1 MPERVFDVAVIGAG
15 PAGAATARRLA
26 CAGCDVLLIERSN
39 FEAPRV
45 GETLAPSVQPLLAEL
60 GLWDRFSAMQPLP
73 SWGTRSFWGD
83 AEAQSHSHLSSP
95 WGCGWHIDRRAFD
108 RMLSQAAA
116 EAGAEFR
123 PQTRLRDCASR
134 SQHWDLAFDNQSGQ
148 MWRQRARVLVDASGR
163 GARLAQRLGAR
174 RLVFDA
180 LVGVSTQ
187 FSGVCEADQGYTLV
201 ESSAEG
207 WWYSAPAGGDTLMT
221 MLMTDA
227 DLCGRADLA
236 QRPAWQRRL
245 DDTVATCARIGAAPM
260 RWGPHAFSA
269 ASQRLQRNDPF
280 ARWLA
285 VGDAALAVDPVSG
298 SGVPRALRSA
308 CSAATAIVEM
318 LQGRVEGP
326 IAAYEETCD
335 REFLTY
341 LDERESCYAMEP
353 RWMNEP
359 FWQRRRGAAAAPR

>member
-1 MPERVFDVAVIGAG
+1 MRERVLDVAVIGAG
-15 PAGAATARRLA
+15 PAGAATALQLA
-26 CAGCDVLLIERSN
+26 RAGCDVLLVERSG

-60 GLWDRFSAMQPLP
+60 GLWDRFSALGPLP
-73 SWGTRSFWGD
+73 SWGTRSIWGD
-83 AEAQSHSHLSSP
+83 AESQSHSHLSSP
-95 WGCGWHIDRRAFD
+95 WGCGWHIDRRGFD

-116 EAGAEFR
+116 AAGAELH
-123 PQTRLRDCASR
+123 PQTWLRDCAPR
-134 SQHWDLAFDNQSGQ
+134 SEHWDLAFESHAGE
-148 MWRQRARVLVDASGR
+148 MWCGRARVLVDATGR
-163 GARLAQRLGAR
+163 GAHLAQRLGAR

-187 FSGVCEADQGYTLV
+187 FSGVREADQGYALV

-207 WWYSAPAGGDTLMT
+207 WWYSAPAGSDSLMT

-236 QRPAWQRRL
+236 QRPVWQRRL
-245 DDTVATCARIGAAPM
+245 GGTVATSARIGAALM
-260 RWGPHAFSA
+260 CWGPRVFSA
-269 ASQRLQRNDPF
+269 ASQRLQRDDPF

-285 VGDAALAVDPVSG
+285 VGDAALAFDPVSG
-298 SGVPRALRSA
+298 SGVPRALRGA
-308 CSAATAIVEM
+308 RAAAKAIIEV
-318 LQGRVEGP
+318 LQGRVDEP

-335 REFLTY
+335 RECLTY

-359 FWQRRRGAAAAPR
+359 FWQRRRPAAPALQ